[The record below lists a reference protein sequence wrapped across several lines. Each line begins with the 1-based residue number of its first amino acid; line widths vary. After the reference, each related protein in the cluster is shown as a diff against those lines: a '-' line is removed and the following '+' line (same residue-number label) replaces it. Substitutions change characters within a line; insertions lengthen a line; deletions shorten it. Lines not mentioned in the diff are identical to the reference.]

1 MKQWLK
7 IVLAAG
13 LAALCGCAEKKPQAE
28 IGKWHL
34 VEMISGDTAYAE
46 EDLAAQGVVSE
57 LVLRKSGEGTY
68 TLNGEASS
76 LQWADGLIH
85 LDGEEEIPYE
95 LNGRYLVLYHED
107 TRMTFARGSAPVP
120 PAAVTPEP
128 SQQPGPPDIP
138 DLSGYYELTAYVQD
152 GETVT
157 DGETGW
163 LYLDETG
170 GGWLQLDG
178 ETHEV
183 VYDGNL
189 IMIADMPLDYSLE
202 DGLLTVWD
210 ESMSMVFAYRGEE
223 APDEPDEAEPQ
234 YYVLFREI
242 TPEGTYTQDEL
253 EKAVLTL
260 EADGSGSALF
270 GEITYDLTWTA
281 DEVTIAGEPWQR
293 TGSDI
298 LLILR
303 SDEYTMVFMPGDPDD
318 LE

>member
-7 IVLAAG
+7 ILLAAG

-34 VEMISGDTAYAE
+34 VEMVSGDTAYAE
-46 EDLAAQGVVSE
+46 EDLAAQGIVSE

-76 LQWADGLIH
+76 LQWADGLIR
-85 LDGEEEIPYE
+85 LDGEEIPYE
-95 LNGRYLVLYHED
+95 LNGRHLVLHRED

-120 PAAVTPEP
+120 SAAAAPEP

-157 DGETGW
+157 DGETAW
-163 LYLDETG
+163 LYLDETC
-170 GGWLQLDG
+170 GGWLQLGG
-178 ETHEV
+178 ETQELA
-183 VYDGNL
+183 YDGNL
-189 IMIADMPLDYSLE
+189 IMIADMPLAYSLE

-210 ESMSMVFAYRGEE
+210 ESMSMVFAYRGED
-223 APDEPDEAEPQ
+223 APAAPADAETQ

-242 TPEGTYTQDEL
+242 TPEGTYSRDEL
-253 EKAVLTL
+253 EHVVLVL
-260 EADGSGSALF
+260 EADGSGAAVF
-270 GEITYDLTWTA
+270 GEITYDLTWTEE
-281 DEVTIAGEPWQR
+281 EVTITGELWQR
-293 TGSDI
+293 TGTDT

-303 SDEYTMVFMPGDPDD
+303 SDEYTMIFMPGGPDD

>member
-7 IVLAAG
+7 ILLAAG

-46 EDLAAQGVVSE
+46 EDLAAQGIVSE

-76 LQWADGLIH
+76 LQWADGLIR
-85 LDGEEEIPYE
+85 LDGEEIPYE
-95 LNGRYLVLYHED
+95 LNGRHLVLHRED

-120 PAAVTPEP
+120 SAAAAPEP

-157 DGETGW
+157 DGGTAW

-170 GGWLQLDG
+170 GGWLQLGG
-178 ETHEV
+178 ETQELA
-183 VYDGNL
+183 YDGNL

-223 APDEPDEAEPQ
+223 APDEPAEAEPQ

-242 TPEGTYTQDEL
+242 TPEGTYSRDEL
-253 EKAVLTL
+253 EHVVLVL
-260 EADGSGSALF
+260 EADGRGSAVF
-270 GEITYDLTWTA
+270 GEITYDLIWTA
-281 DEVTIAGEPWQR
+281 EEVTIAGESWQR
-293 TGSDI
+293 TGTDT
-298 LLILR
+298 LLILH
-303 SDEYTMVFMPGDPDD
+303 SDEYTMVFMPGGPDD
-318 LE
+318 LD

>member
-7 IVLAAG
+7 ILLAAG

-34 VEMISGDTAYAE
+34 VEMVSGDTAYAE
-46 EDLAAQGVVSE
+46 EDLAAQGIVSE

-76 LQWADGLIH
+76 LQWADGLIR
-85 LDGEEEIPYE
+85 LDGEEIPYE
-95 LNGRYLVLYHED
+95 LNGRHLVLHRED

-120 PAAVTPEP
+120 SAAAAPEP

-157 DGETGW
+157 DGGTAW

-170 GGWLQLDG
+170 GGWLQLGG
-178 ETHEV
+178 ETQELA
-183 VYDGNL
+183 YDGNL

-223 APDEPDEAEPQ
+223 APDEPAEAEPQ

-242 TPEGTYTQDEL
+242 TPEGTYSRDEL
-253 EKAVLTL
+253 EHVVLVL
-260 EADGSGSALF
+260 EADGRGSAVF
-270 GEITYDLTWTA
+270 GEITYDLIWTA
-281 DEVTIAGEPWQR
+281 EEVTIAGESWQR
-293 TGSDI
+293 TGTDT
-298 LLILR
+298 LLILH
-303 SDEYTMVFMPGDPDD
+303 SDEYTMVFMPGGPDD
-318 LE
+318 LD